1 MFDPS
6 LLITVPVVALAL
18 ATSLFAAE
26 PAGAGGKDAD
36 QYIQVE
42 IKGKLEA
49 GIVAIGGETTGY
61 AIRAKGASWELDFA
75 NNQES
80 RRLADSLGGKTVIVK
95 GSFEIRKGVEIKQ
108 RQIVTVSSLKEA
120 AK

>member
-6 LLITVPVVALAL
+6 LLIAAPVVALAL

-26 PAGAGGKDAD
+26 PTAPGGKDAD

-42 IKGKLEA
+42 IKGKLET

-75 NNQES
+75 NNQEL
-80 RRLADSLGGKTVIVK
+80 RKLADTLGGKTVIVK
-95 GSFEIRKGVEIKQ
+95 GSLEIRKGVEIKH
-108 RQIVTVSSLKEA
+108 RQVVTVSSLSA
-120 AK
+120 AGK